1 MIKFR
6 YRKESSRITG
16 ATLRPVAEV
25 LLEAGREK
33 IEAAMYIDSGAD
45 ITMVSLE
52 LGKAL
57 GFKQLPK
64 DEILEIKGVSGGGVP
79 YVLKKANLVING
91 ETLPIRLAWALI
103 EDVPLLLGRLDIF
116 PKFKITFD
124 ERNELVIFEPHS
136 LALT

>member
-6 YRKESSRITG
+6 YRKEPSQITG
-16 ATLRPVAEV
+16 TTLRPVAEV

-33 IEAAMYIDSGAD
+33 IELAMYIDSGAD

-57 GFKQLPK
+57 GFKQSPN
-64 DEILEIKGVSGGGVP
+64 DEILEIKGVSGSGVP
-79 YVLKKANLVING
+79 YILKKANLLING
-91 ETLPIRLAWALI
+91 ITLPIRLAWALI
-103 EDVPLLLGRLDIF
+103 EEVPLLLGRLDIF

-124 ERNELVIFEPHS
+124 EKNELVIFQPH
-136 LALT
+136 